1 MNPRV
6 KKVIPSDNYTLKLF
20 FTNGEIKLYD
30 VSPLL
35 GHGVFAKLQD
45 VNIFKQARI
54 THGTVEWPEE
64 IDICPDT
71 LYEDGKTAG

>member
-6 KKVIPSDNYTLKLF
+6 KKVIPSDDYTLKLY

-35 GHGVFAKLQD
+35 GQGVFTKLQD
-45 VNIFKQARI
+45 INIFKQARI

-71 LYEDGKTAG
+71 LYEGGKTAV